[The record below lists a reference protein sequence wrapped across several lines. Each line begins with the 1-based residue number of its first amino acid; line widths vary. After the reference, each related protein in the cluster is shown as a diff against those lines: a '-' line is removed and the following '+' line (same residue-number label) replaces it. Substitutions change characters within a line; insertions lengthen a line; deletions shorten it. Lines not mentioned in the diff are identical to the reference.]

1 MGDPV
6 VEPAP
11 TKDIGNGQS
20 YYESGSPSKFIGTI
34 GDDDTYS
41 ANAYSR
47 IFVGVP
53 TWKAEGSADFDED
66 DNP

>member
-1 MGDPV
+1 MGKPV
-6 VEPAP
+6 EEVPPA
-11 TKDIGNGQS
+11 KDIGNGES

-47 IFVGVP
+47 IFVGLP
-53 TWKAEGSADFDED
+53 TWKAEGSADFKWF
-66 DNP
+66 DN